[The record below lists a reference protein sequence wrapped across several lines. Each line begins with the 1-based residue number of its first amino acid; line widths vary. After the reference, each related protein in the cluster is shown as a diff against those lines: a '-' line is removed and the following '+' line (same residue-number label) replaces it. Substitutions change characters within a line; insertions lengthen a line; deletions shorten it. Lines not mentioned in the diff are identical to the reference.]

1 MGSHLGGYETAR
13 RAILAIVEPSGGHLG
28 LKKRWDTTQDC
39 AGQGTGGRGRTPPG
53 TLFER
58 NRENSKVR
66 HAEPPWAEAT
76 GGGGSTTP
84 TANHRRPLP
93 LWSGR
98 SGSSR
103 GRRIAQML
111 INLWFLH
118 VFCAS
123 ALVEVR
129 LTTCRS
135 ETRAAGSAP
144 HRFALSVLLSR
155 TKRLQ
160 CRPSRQHRKVRRA
173 FPELRRNEMGERA
186 CSMCGT
192 VRGRLARH
200 SGASGADMGAI
211 LG

>member
-1 MGSHLGGYETAR
+1 
-13 RAILAIVEPSGGHLG
+13 
-28 LKKRWDTTQDC
+28 
-39 AGQGTGGRGRTPPG
+39 
-53 TLFER
+53 
-58 NRENSKVR
+58 
-66 HAEPPWAEAT
+66 
-76 GGGGSTTP
+76 
-84 TANHRRPLP
+84 
-93 LWSGR
+93 
-98 SGSSR
+98 
-103 GRRIAQML
+103 ML
-111 INLWFLH
+111 INLRFLH

-200 SGASGADMGAI
+200 SGASGADMEPFWANFWAVWGEFRGSETQMAGERRLGRSGGPLGELWGPSGGRPEPFLGAHWGHLGPSWGRQGPSWGHLGAI
-211 LG
+211 LALSLIHI

>member
-1 MGSHLGGYETAR
+1 MIWLPACSACTCQVSDHG
-13 RAILAIVEPSGGHLG
+13 
-28 LKKRWDTTQDC
+28 
-39 AGQGTGGRGRTPPG
+39 GGRMG
-53 TLFER
+53 
-58 NRENSKVR
+58 
-66 HAEPPWAEAT
+66 A
-76 GGGGSTTP
+76 GGSPDFGFQPDFGSTTP

-111 INLWFLH
+111 MNLWFLH